1 MNRLILFGVAVIMA
15 VCFAVIIGGTIALL
29 DLLFG

>member
-1 MNRLILFGVAVIMA
+1 MNRIILFGVALITA

>member
-1 MNRLILFGVAVIMA
+1 MNRLILFGVAVIMS

-29 DLLFG
+29 DLILN